1 MFAPAVPSP
10 TIGVSNKE
18 LRSLQSELEAMTEKY
33 AKQRALHDRM
43 NKSNAADHSI
53 MIDDLETQLARV
65 TEKGGAA
72 IRETT
77 ELKLVNQ
84 KLSERSKAQSLVS
97 EKNEEGLYVKL
108 SALEVKL
115 KDANVEKEALRKR
128 YQLLEKQNAALRSR
142 DCTR

>member
-97 EKNEEGLYVKL
+97 EKNEEGLAGFVWAVGY
-108 SALEVKL
+108 
-115 KDANVEKEALRKR
+115 R
-128 YQLLEKQNAALRSR
+128 
-142 DCTR
+142 